1 MRDLEQIRRL
11 VGNITAEDLKHVD
24 CAVCQEMGVFVPST
38 GFCQYAIT
46 KDHTHPG
53 YMFNIFVSDRQNIIK
68 RQISVGENQF
78 LACGLSPDIPHCE
91 KQEGDFN
98 RYYAVMVDKDYFE
111 SVYRLCFGMETPKLI
126 WEQFVT
132 DLDML
137 FFIKQFIAE
146 YENQPLHWEAL
157 LKDLA
162 HIIVHKLVRSIQK
175 REEGAG
181 GGQLVLDDFAIE
193 KTRQFMQENFSKRI
207 TVQKLA
213 QTANLSV
220 SHFER
225 KFKTEVGCSPLQ
237 YLQQVRIEKAKVYLK
252 QGEKR
257 ITDIAIQCGF
267 SSASGFTYCFEKITG
282 VKPSQYRST
291 FLLPEND

>member
-1 MRDLEQIRRL
+1 MRDLEQIQRL
-11 VGNITAEDLKHVD
+11 VGNITAGDLKHVD

-68 RQISVGENQF
+68 QQISVGENQF
-78 LACGLSPDIPHCE
+78 LACGLSPGIPHCE

-98 RYYAVMVDKDYFE
+98 RYYAIMVDKDYFE
-111 SVYRLCFGMETPKLI
+111 NIYRSCFAREVPKLI
-126 WEQFVT
+126 WEQFEA
-132 DLDML
+132 DLDLL
-137 FFIKQFIAE
+137 FYIKQFIAE
-146 YENQPLHWEAL
+146 YENRLPHWEAL

-162 HIIVHKLVRSIQK
+162 HIIVYRLVRSIQK
-175 REEGAG
+175 GTEGAG
-181 GGQLVLDDFAIE
+181 GSQLLFGNFAIE
-193 KTRQFMQENFSKRI
+193 KARQYMQENFSKRI

-252 QGEKR
+252 QEEKR

-267 SSASGFTYCFEKITG
+267 SSASGFTYCFERYTG
-282 VKPSQYRST
+282 VKPSEYRRT
-291 FLLPEND
+291 FLLSEK